1 MQSYKVTIFSLR
13 LFSPYPGLNAPVL
26 IWDKL
31 WILPY
36 TLVLIPEPCISSA
49 IYWASFLA
57 ALYSFLFSSLSYRA
71 ELRHSTHKPFGAL
84 GLIFALRVTGGNQA

>member
-1 MQSYKVTIFSLR
+1 MQRYKVTISSLR

-26 IWDKL
+26 IWEKL
-31 WILPY
+31 WTLPY
-36 TLVLIPEPCISSA
+36 TLVLIPEPCISSS

-57 ALYSFLFSSLSYRA
+57 APYSFLFSSLSYRA
-71 ELRHSTHKPFGAL
+71 ELRRSTHKPFGAL